1 MKKHFFKQ
9 TLYIVHE
16 KLLLY
21 REGAKNAG
29 KRHKKLPKPTLKV
42 QGKVRP
48 NGKRNF
54 LVAGVIKIFLP
65 GMMCICTCMHK
76 ISFPNLSKGFFFM
89 FFGDVLMAV
98 FVELIAKIIVEEYSQ

>member
-1 MKKHFFKQ
+1 MNIFFCTYGSCLQISSINGTGFNRVKKHFFKK

-76 ISFPNLSKGFFFM
+76 ISFPNLSKGFF
-89 FFGDVLMAV
+89 
-98 FVELIAKIIVEEYSQ
+98 